1 MGREFSMKLYT
12 IKNIFSGARLRNNDG
27 DICIFQSYTAAYV
40 YIQEHLSEKY
50 WEVAELWR

>member
-27 DICIFQSYTAAYV
+27 DICIFQSYAAAYV
-40 YIQEHLSEKY
+40 YIQEHLSVMY
-50 WEVAELWR
+50 WEVAELRR